1 METLETAVKKYK
13 ATVETD
19 METLKSYSVSRES
32 PHKIR
37 LSKLLETV
45 ETEILLT

>member
-19 METLKSYSVSRES
+19 METLYDFSVSRES

-37 LSKLLETV
+37 LSKLLETL

>member
-1 METLETAVKKYK
+1 METVMKKYK
-13 ATVETD
+13 ATKETD
-19 METLKSYSVSRES
+19 VETLKQHGVSKES